1 MTVPFDD
8 LKNIKNTLLHINLNI
23 FHGREMLLMCVLG
36 DRLYRVPK
44 ADLLRGARVSGIEN

>member
-1 MTVPFDD
+1 MPFDD

-23 FHGREMLLMCVLG
+23 FQGREMLLMCVLG

-44 ADLLRGARVSGIEN
+44 DFLRGARVSGIEN